1 MEVPRDL
8 PSPLLTAFQVVGLPW
23 PDVRIAH
30 FDGVLAELGE
40 RPEAQLLREHVGRLR
55 KIQDAFFEHLRELA
69 DDHDDDRMWLVRHKD
84 EPCVTGIREAWAET
98 AASMPEFH
106 AAIATFV
113 RALLSEPPAV
123 PDYLAAVPA
132 WVEARPGRGI
142 RDEPT
147 AGRAPAA
154 DALLRW
160 REDPYGPRI
169 CVVTGSPAAGK
180 TRLLSWFSYSGIW
193 DWSGYP
199 GPGEAAICLRGMDV
213 DDAVGELAGQFKLDG
228 ADLAALDRPVLVTV
242 ADAHRSND
250 PERAFAELVLPLAV
264 NPHVRLIVELSHPDA
279 AVGLGPP
286 AYVLNL
292 DDPRATDRAAFTAWY
307 DAERAERSPF
317 TAGQVYPSP
326 GLAALA
332 ARAGGADPGPD
343 LPMDV
348 RVARAWLDGLSPEA
362 RAAAGT
368 LALAF
373 APIGP
378 YTWRL
383 LHCGRHRDD
392 PEAAARGVA
401 EAADRLPLAEPRL
414 PAYAIGLPS
423 LAEAVAP
430 PAAAHGE
437 LAGVMRGW
445 PVSAELSPPAYVSD
459 HLAHHERLAG
469 GPDAITPLP
478 LRRPPTRVTRELLE
492 DLYGPEG
499 VVRPH
504 DDEIHPAITHAPTRR
519 FLAEV
524 GLPVDGLNQPGWTGE
539 HRRFAEPLTEFW
551 PDSVD
556 ELRACAGLPDDLG
569 ALFMLDG
576 PGTWYLFLDGR
587 TGEVYEAHEELDTA
601 RVAHRDVESYAYF
614 VYVIH
619 RERRLWCEGRD
630 AHREAAY
637 WCADDLALELHTYE
651 PQAMAGDDALWPPT
665 LEDYTLLT

>member
-1 MEVPRDL
+1 MDVEQVASRPCPKLVATMEVPRDL
-8 PSPLLTAFQVVGLPW
+8 PSRLLTAFQVVGLPW

-40 RPEAQLLREHVGRLR
+40 RPEAQLLREHVSRLR
-55 KIQDAFFEHLRELA
+55 KIQDTFFEHLGELA
-69 DDHDDDRMWLVRHKD
+69 DDHDDDPMSLVRHKD
-84 EPCVTGIREAWAET
+84 EPCVTGIREDWAET
-98 AASMPEFH
+98 AALMPEFH
-106 AAIATFV
+106 AAIATFT
-113 RALLSEPPAV
+113 RALLGDPPAV

-132 WVEARPGRGI
+132 WVEASPGRGI

-199 GPGEAAICLRGMDV
+199 GPAEAAICLRGMDV
-213 DDAVGELAGQFKLDG
+213 DDA
-228 ADLAALDRPVLVTV
+228 
-242 ADAHRSND
+242 
-250 PERAFAELVLPLAV
+250 
-264 NPHVRLIVELSHPDA
+264 
-279 AVGLGPP
+279 
-286 AYVLNL
+286 
-292 DDPRATDRAAFTAWY
+292 
-307 DAERAERSPF
+307 
-317 TAGQVYPSP
+317 
-326 GLAALA
+326 
-332 ARAGGADPGPD
+332 
-343 LPMDV
+343 
-348 RVARAWLDGLSPEA
+348 
-362 RAAAGT
+362 
-368 LALAF
+368 
-373 APIGP
+373 
-378 YTWRL
+378 
-383 LHCGRHRDD
+383 
-392 PEAAARGVA
+392 
-401 EAADRLPLAEPRL
+401 
-414 PAYAIGLPS
+414 
-423 LAEAVAP
+423 P

-437 LAGVMRGW
+437 LAAVMRGW
-445 PVSAELSPPAYVSD
+445 PLSAELSPPAYVSN

-469 GPDAITPLP
+469 GPHTITPLP

-504 DDEIHPAITHAPTRR
+504 DDEIHPAIAHAPTRR

-524 GLPVDGLNQPGWTGE
+524 GLPVDGLNQPGWTGG
-539 HRRFAEPLTEFW
+539 HRRFVEPLTESL

-576 PGTWYLFLDGR
+576 LGTWHLFLDGR
-587 TGEVYEAHEELDTA
+587 TGVVYEAHEELETA

-630 AHREAAY
+630 SHREAAY

-651 PQAMAGDDALWPPT
+651 PEAMAGDDALWPPT